1 MLNLFI
7 DSVLRGATTLV
18 FPPNCMNCGLP
29 GVDICSECKKVL
41 TPKPRFL
48 LGEEFP
54 LVSSLFYGEATGK
67 LMLLAKENG
76 YVAAQK
82 FFATALAIS
91 INYFNLNYPI
101 SIVPIPSQ
109 RKAIRRRGFDSM
121 KEIARFVLRDPNLK
135 TKFEIVNLLEI
146 TRHVADQSSL
156 SERERYQNLDKA
168 FRVKSGIKS
177 KAIIVIDDVVTTGST
192 LREAVRAL
200 KERNLTVLG
209 AATACATQRRLAIG

>member
-1 MLNLFI
+1 MKNLLI
-7 DSVLRGATTLV
+7 QSVLRGATTLV
-18 FPPNCMNCGLP
+18 FPSACMNCGSP
-29 GVDICSECKKVL
+29 GVDICTECKKVL

-48 LGEEFP
+48 LGEDFP
-54 LVSSLFYGEATGK
+54 LVSSLFYGEVVGK
-67 LMLLAKENG
+67 ILLLAKENG

-82 FFATALAIS
+82 FFATALVSS
-91 INYFNLNYPI
+91 INHFNLIYPI

-109 RKAIRRRGFDSM
+109 RKSIRRRGFDSI

-135 TKFEIVNLLEI
+135 SKLEIVNLLEI
-146 TRHVADQSSL
+146 TRQVADQSSL
-156 SERERYQNLDKA
+156 SESERYQNLDKA
-168 FRVKSGIKS
+168 FRVRSGIKS
-177 KAIIVIDDVVTTGST
+177 KQIIVIDDVVTTGST

>member
-1 MLNLFI
+1 
-7 DSVLRGATTLV
+7 
-18 FPPNCMNCGLP
+18 
-29 GVDICSECKKVL
+29 
-41 TPKPRFL
+41 
-48 LGEEFP
+48 
-54 LVSSLFYGEATGK
+54 
-67 LMLLAKENG
+67 MLLAKENG

-91 INYFNLNYPI
+91 INHFNLNYPI

-109 RKAIRRRGFDSM
+109 RKSIRRRGFDSM
-121 KEIARFVLRDPNLK
+121 KEIARFILQDPNLK
-135 TKFEIVNLLEI
+135 SKIEIVNLLEL
-146 TRHVADQSSL
+146 TRQVADQSSL

-177 KAIIVIDDVVTTGST
+177 KVIIVIDDVVTTGST